1 MCHNSNKLACVLLG
15 LSSSWHFFSW
25 VWLVSFLIGVRFCV
39 VTQRFFRLMLVIRVR
54 FWIVIRRFL
63 GLCCWLAHGLGWLP
77 TQFACVVFRL
87 VLAYGLGD
95 LIPIWLACFAGFISS
110 QLACLGGVMTSWI
123 VHSPPDRAVR
133 VRALAGD
140 IVLCSWARHFT
151 FSVPLSNKVYSWG

>member
-1 MCHNSNKLACVLLG
+1 VCHNSNRLACVLLG

-25 VWLVSFLIGVRFCV
+25 VGFIADWRTVLRSYPA
-39 VTQRFFRLMLVIRVR
+39 FFRLMLVIRVR
-54 FWIVIRRFL
+54 FWIVIRRLF
-63 GLCCWLAHGLGWLP
+63 GLYCWLAHGLGWLP

-87 VLAYGLGD
+87 VLAYGFGD

-123 VHSPPDRAVR
+123 VRSAPDRAVR

-140 IVLCSWARHFT
+140 ILLCSWARHFI
-151 FSVPLSNKVYSWG
+151 FSVTLSNKVYSWG